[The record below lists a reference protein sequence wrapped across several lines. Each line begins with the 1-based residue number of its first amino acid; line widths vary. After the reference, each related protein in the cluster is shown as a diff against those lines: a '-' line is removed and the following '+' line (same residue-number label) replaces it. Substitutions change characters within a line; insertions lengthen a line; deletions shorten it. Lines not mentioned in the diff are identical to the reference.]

1 MLKTL
6 MSKGLMVPLAL
17 GALFLAGCGG
27 GGGGYGDGGG
37 SDGGSGNPTV
47 TIETPSD
54 GDTINAPFKVVVDSS
69 EDLGP
74 TDSGNDHVHLY
85 FDDNDSAYAV
95 IDSGN
100 GEAFEVAADSPALDG
115 IDPGEHTLHVS
126 LRNADHSAAGAE
138 DEVTVT
144 IGDGSGGSDNGGGGG
159 GY

>member
-1 MLKTL
+1 
-6 MSKGLMVPLAL
+6 MSKGLMVPFAL
-17 GALFLAGCGG
+17 GALFLAAC

-37 SDGGSGNPTV
+37 SGGGSGDGPTV

-54 GDTINAPFKVVVDSS
+54 GDTLDTPFKVVVDSS

-144 IGDGSGGSDNGGGGG
+144 IGDGSGGGSDNGGGGG
-159 GY
+159 Y

>member
-1 MLKTL
+1 M
-6 MSKGLMVPLAL
+6 PFAL
-17 GALFLAGCGG
+17 GALFLAAC

-37 SDGGSGNPTV
+37 SGGGSGDGPTV

-54 GDTINAPFKVVVDSS
+54 GDTLDTPFKVVVDSS

-144 IGDGSGGSDNGGGGG
+144 IGDGSGGGSDNGGGGG
-159 GY
+159 Y

>member
-1 MLKTL
+1 MLKRL
-6 MSKGLMVPLAL
+6 MSKGLMVPFAL
-17 GALFLAGCGG
+17 GALFLAAC

-37 SDGGSGNPTV
+37 SGGGSGDGPTV

-54 GDTINAPFKVVVDSS
+54 GDTLDTPFKVVVDSS

-144 IGDGSGGSDNGGGGG
+144 IGDGSGGGSDNGGGGG
-159 GY
+159 Y

>member
-6 MSKGLMVPLAL
+6 MSKGLMVPLAV
-17 GALFLAGCGG
+17 GALILAGCGG
-27 GGGGYGDGGG
+27 GSSDSGGDGP
-37 SDGGSGNPTV
+37 SV
-47 TIETPSD
+47 TIEEPSD
-54 GDTINAPFKVVVDSS
+54 GDELTAPFTVVVDSS

-74 TDSGNDHVHLY
+74 TDSGNHHVHLY

-95 IDSGN
+95 IESGN
-100 GEAFEVAADSPALDG
+100 GEEYEVAADSPALDG
-115 IDPGEHTLHVS
+115 IEPGEHTLHVS

-144 IGDGSGGSDNGGGGG
+144 IGDGSGGGGTDNGDDGGGG

>member
-6 MSKGLMVPLAL
+6 MSKGLMVPLAV
-17 GALFLAGCGG
+17 GALILAGCGG
-27 GGGGYGDGGG
+27 GGDDSDEDGL
-37 SDGGSGNPTV
+37 SV
-47 TIETPSD
+47 TIEQPAE
-54 GDTINAPFKVVVDSS
+54 GDELTAPFTVVVDSS

-74 TDSGNDHVHLY
+74 TDSGNHHVHLY

-95 IDSGN
+95 IESG
-100 GEAFEVAADSPALDG
+100 EFEVAADSPALEG
-115 IDPGEHTLHVS
+115 LEPGEHTLQVS

-144 IGDGSGGSDNGGGGG
+144 IGDGSGGGSDDDDGGGG

>member
-17 GALFLAGCGG
+17 GALFLASC

-37 SDGGSGNPTV
+37 SGGGSGDGPTV
-47 TIETPSD
+47 TIQTPSD
-54 GDTINAPFKVVVDSS
+54 GDTLNAPFKVVVDSS

-95 IDSGN
+95 IESGN
-100 GEAFEVAADSPALDG
+100 GEPFEVAADSPALDG

-144 IGDGSGGSDNGGGGG
+144 IGDGSGGGSDNGGGGG
-159 GY
+159 Y

>member
-1 MLKTL
+1 MLKRL

-17 GALFLAGCGG
+17 GALMIAGCGG
-27 GGGGYGDGGG
+27 GGGYSNGGDSGGG
-37 SDGGSGNPTV
+37 GPTV
-47 TIETPSD
+47 TIQTPAD
-54 GDTINAPFKVVVDSS
+54 GDTVDAPFKVIVDSS

-85 FDDNDSAYAV
+85 FDDNTDSYAV

-100 GEAFEVAADSPALDG
+100 GEAFEVTADSPALDG

-144 IGDGSGGSDNGGGGG
+144 IGDGSGGGSDNGGGGG
-159 GY
+159 Y